1 MSQNPNNNPN
11 YNPYTPNP
19 SGPNY
24 PPMQPTAY
32 GGQQPPANPPS
43 GSNPNTP
50 NSGYGSGPYGNPY
63 APPPP
68 GPGTGPNSYDPY
80 APTMMSQQPISGPTY
95 PPYTPAPSA
104 PEKRN
109 SATTILLAVIAFIVV
124 AGGVLGFVLYNNN
137 TTATSYANAT
147 ATARAQANAA
157 ATATAQVYATATTIA
172 STYPFSNNL
181 VLNDPLV
188 DNSKG
193 VNWDNDQST
202 GCFFS
207 GSAYHIIE
215 AKSGSYNTCAAIH
228 SDYTDFTFETEM
240 VIKSGEAGGLLFRAD
255 ENHNKFYRL
264 SINNNGYY
272 FVLAIVDTT
281 GASGNARKLTEGT
294 ASSFTTGLGSTN
306 TLAIVARGDQYSFY
320 VNQQRVTS
328 FTDGTY
334 SHGQIG
340 FDADF
345 GTSSTE
351 LVFTNAKVWKLP

>member
-1 MSQNPNNNPN
+1 MSQNPID
-11 YNPYTPNP
+11 
-19 SGPNY
+19 
-24 PPMQPTAY
+24 PT
-32 GGQQPPANPPS
+32 
-43 GSNPNTP
+43 TP
-50 NSGYGSGPYGNPY
+50 NSNYGPGPYNNPY
-63 APPPP
+63 APPPGEANPYASPTIP
-68 GPGTGPNSYDPY
+68 GPNPYDPY
-80 APTMMSQQPISGPTY
+80 APMAMSQQQVSGPTY
-95 PPYTPAPSA
+95 PPDTPAPNT
-104 PEKRN
+104 PEKR
-109 SATTILLAVIAFIVV
+109 SRAMIILLAVIAFIVV
-124 AGGVLGFVLYNNN
+124 AGGALGFVLYNNN
-137 TTATSYANAT
+137 ATATSYANAT

-157 ATATAQVYATATTIA
+157 ATATRIA

-193 VNWDNDQST
+193 VNWDNDRST

-207 GSAYHIIE
+207 DSAYHIIQT
-215 AKSGSYNTCAAIH
+215 KSGSYNTCAATH
-228 SDYTDFTFETEM
+228 SDYTGFTFETEM
-240 VIKSGEAGGLLFRAD
+240 VIKSGGDGAAGGLLFRAD
-255 ENHNKFYRL
+255 ENNIKFYRL
-264 SINNNGYY
+264 SIDNNGHY

-294 ASSFTTGLGSTN
+294 ASSFSTGLGSTN

-351 LVFTNAKVWKLP
+351 LVFTNVKVWQLP

>member
-1 MSQNPNNNPN
+1 MSQNPND
-11 YNPYTPNP
+11 
-19 SGPNY
+19 
-24 PPMQPTAY
+24 PT
-32 GGQQPPANPPS
+32 
-43 GSNPNTP
+43 TP
-50 NSGYGSGPYGNPY
+50 NSNYGPGPYNNPY

-68 GPGTGPNSYDPY
+68 PPGAANPYASPTIPGPNPY
-80 APTMMSQQPISGPTY
+80 APTVMSQQQVSGPTY
-95 PPYTPAPSA
+95 PPYTPAPST
-104 PEKRN
+104 PEKRS
-109 SATTILLAVIAFIVV
+109 SAMTILLAVIAFIVV
-124 AGGVLGFVLYNNN
+124 AGGAIGFVLYNNN
-137 TTATSYANAT
+137 ATATSYANAT
-147 ATARAQANAA
+147 ATARAQANVA

-207 GSAYHIIE
+207 GSAYHVIE

-240 VIKSGEAGGLLFRAD
+240 VIKSGGDGAAGGLLFRAD
-255 ENHNKFYRL
+255 ENNIKFYRL
-264 SINNNGYY
+264 SIDNNGHY

-320 VNQQRVTS
+320 VNQQLVTS

-351 LVFTNAKVWKLP
+351 LVFTNIKVWQLP

>member
-1 MSQNPNNNPN
+1 MSQNPND
-11 YNPYTPNP
+11 
-19 SGPNY
+19 
-24 PPMQPTAY
+24 PT
-32 GGQQPPANPPS
+32 
-43 GSNPNTP
+43 TP
-50 NSGYGSGPYGNPY
+50 NSNYGPGPYNNPY

-68 GPGTGPNSYDPY
+68 PPGAANPYASPTIPGPNPY
-80 APTMMSQQPISGPTY
+80 APTVMSQQQVSGPTY
-95 PPYTPAPSA
+95 PPYTPAPST
-104 PEKRN
+104 PEKRS
-109 SATTILLAVIAFIVV
+109 SAMTILLAVIAFIVV
-124 AGGVLGFVLYNNN
+124 AGGAIGFVLYNNN
-137 TTATSYANAT
+137 ATATSYANAT
-147 ATARAQANAA
+147 ATARAQANVA

-207 GSAYHIIE
+207 GSAYHVIE

-240 VIKSGEAGGLLFRAD
+240 VIKSGGDGAAGGLLFRAD
-255 ENHNKFYRL
+255 ENNIKFYRL
-264 SINNNGYY
+264 SIDNNGHY
-272 FVLAIVDTT
+272 FVLAIVD
-281 GASGNARKLTEGT
+281 
-294 ASSFTTGLGSTN
+294 TTGLGSTN

-320 VNQQRVTS
+320 VNQQLVTS

-351 LVFTNAKVWKLP
+351 LVFTNIKVWQLP